1 MRKLPL
7 LLGTLGGAMAGYLFS
22 NNKLRDELSKSK
34 NAEDAGRI
42 LAKHLKH
49 DGEKI
54 GEEAVKFVKSDM
66 VQDNLSKAKKLA
78 NEYATKMK
86 KDMTSFV
93 KKEKKHLS
101 AAKQKV
107 TRKIATK
114 VKMKVRKL
122 S

>member
-1 MRKLPL
+1 
-7 LLGTLGGAMAGYLFS
+7 AMAGYLFS
-22 NNKLRDELSKSK
+22 NTKLREELSKSK
-34 NAEDAGRI
+34 NAEQAGKI

-54 GEEAVKFVKSDM
+54 GEETMKFVKSDM

-78 NEYATKMK
+78 SEYAVKMK

-93 KKEKKHLS
+93 KQEKKAIGS
-101 AAKQKV
+101 AKQKV
-107 TRKIATK
+107 MKKVATK

>member
-22 NNKLRDELSKSK
+22 NQKLRDELAGSKS
-34 NAEDAGRI
+34 AEEAGQI

-54 GEEAVKFVKSDM
+54 GEEAVNFVKSDM
-66 VQDNLSKAKKLA
+66 VQDNLEKAKKVA
-78 NEYATKMK
+78 NQYATKMK
-86 KDMTSFV
+86 KQMTSFV
-93 KKEKKHLS
+93 KKEKKAAS

-107 TRKIATK
+107 TKKVATK
-114 VKMKVRKL
+114 LKMKVRKL

>member
-22 NNKLRDELSKSK
+22 NNKLREELSKSK
-34 NAEDAGRI
+34 SAEDAGKI

-78 NEYATKMK
+78 NEYASKMK
-86 KDMTSFV
+86 KDMTSFM
-93 KKEKKHLS
+93 KKEKKVLGS
-101 AAKQKV
+101 AKQKV
-107 TRKIATK
+107 MKKVATK